1 LISDGMDQLKVSK
14 KTNIK
19 IRLKI
24 MMIMIKV
31 RSLPLSIVIS
41 ASRIPIF
48 NYWVMIRINS
58 VRNIYF

>member
-1 LISDGMDQLKVSK
+1 MDQLKVSK

>member
-14 KTNIK
+14 KINIK